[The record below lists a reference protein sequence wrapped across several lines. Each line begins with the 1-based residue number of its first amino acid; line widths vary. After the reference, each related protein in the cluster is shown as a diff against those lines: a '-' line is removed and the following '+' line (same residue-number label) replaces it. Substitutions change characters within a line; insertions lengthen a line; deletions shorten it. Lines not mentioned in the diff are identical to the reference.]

1 MAEDRADADAAIS
14 NTASRMNAA
23 LAAQTALQNKRFAET
38 VADIKSAKK
47 EANAR
52 VATFREGFKTD
63 ILQLSTV
70 SEEQTK
76 KLNGRVTQLAGVVTS
91 NKLEQAKVNN
101 AVDAELK
108 RMVKLGDNRYEKHL
122 AKDKELSALMKKN
135 KEDNTSKM
143 NKMSEKFFADIN
155 KVKAQMKK
163 DRAHHER
170 QLTKSTDALYKT
182 LADNQEAQD
191 AVNKKLTAATRRT
204 ELDAQQALKEA
215 KEGFASKIG
224 ALTTTVNDNEK
235 NVNKKVLE
243 LTGVVQ
249 KNAIKDAK
257 GRANLSKI
265 SKWNKS
271 QAKNA
276 IRDAIAAGE
285 KRALQVESKM
295 KGINAKNRKALNT
308 RITTEISTLRKQIH
322 GQVLDLEL
330 SSKEARAEMKKQLMF
345 AIDSEAKLAAENL
358 KKAVAWS
365 EGEFSKLNTNLANEK
380 KLSGAGRAN
389 LKRSI
394 DTEKNVAVELLNN
407 AVSAQNKALLAYKN
421 EMCNELGSADIKGCP
436 KESRG
441 SINKRLDG
449 EAKRMEANAKQV
461 KAEMK
466 AQTAAINESLEKAR
480 EAAQAELAATSAS
493 SVKRYNAVIKAV
505 EDGVSAARKA
515 ADKKFSDVQITMA
528 KDRRNADKN
537 LAGAV
542 TKLNDSIAKASALE
556 DQRFKQ
562 TVKDLGAARKA
573 AADDVTDA
581 KKEMLMGLNKVQ
593 AEAKAVESRIIG
605 QIQDVSAMIV
615 SDKAE
620 QGRINKKVDGEMSR
634 ILKLSDSMQVED
646 NRARGVI
653 RKVMEENK
661 RIAHE
666 EVVAL
671 GKEARLT
678 LKAVNSE
685 QNSYLAG
692 FKKDLTSST
701 KKVYAKMAKDAKA
714 QNQANAALTTSLSG
728 AKAATAGALAGA
740 KKQFNS
746 RYMSLTNAVVA
757 NQKSYKRKM
766 DKATGVVN
774 DWKKASTTDRKLIR
788 EERGIM
794 ETKLRA
800 SIVRAIQIG
809 EAKMKAVE
817 ERAME
822 NIATEKKTLMTTIS
836 VAVENMADN
845 VFATV
850 QGDRQK
856 IADNFLSLKAY
867 AAAAADKVT
876 DYVQK
881 GKGKNLSSIGD
892 LLQTLAATFKVKA
905 EVSAG
910 QGFGAKE
917 VKAPFSE
924 KTIRVDNSITK
935 INGLVNQY
943 ISNLAQVKN
952 RWPMGLGKY
961 LISKLEVSMQG
972 KGALEVDKVSGRS
985 GNYVFMNGH
994 AVGLSSRLSD
1004 FEGLAVSMSS
1014 FERTLAKLTSKN
1026 TFGKKAH
1033 TKINVNPPEW
1043 QGN

>member
-1 MAEDRADADAAIS
+1 M
-14 NTASRMNAA
+14 
-23 LAAQTALQNKRFAET
+23 
-38 VADIKSAKK
+38 
-47 EANAR
+47 
-52 VATFREGFKTD
+52 G
-63 ILQLSTV
+63 
-70 SEEQTK
+70 
-76 KLNGRVTQLAGVVTS
+76 
-91 NKLEQAKVNN
+91 
-101 AVDAELK
+101 
-108 RMVKLGDNRYEKHL
+108 
-122 AKDKELSALMKKN
+122 
-135 KEDNTSKM
+135 
-143 NKMSEKFFADIN
+143 KFFADIN
-155 KVKAQMKK
+155 TIKATMKK

-182 LADNQEAQD
+182 LADNQEAQN

-235 NVNKKVLE
+235 KVNKKVLE

-295 KGINAKNRKALNT
+295 KGINAANRKELNT

-330 SSKEARAEMKKQLMF
+330 STKEARAEMKKQLMF
-345 AIDSEAKLAAENL
+345 AIDTEAKLAAENL

-380 KLSGAGRAN
+380 TLSGAGRAN

-394 DTEKNVAVELLNN
+394 DTEKKVAVDLLNN
-407 AVSAQNKALLAYKN
+407 AVAAQNKALLAYKN

-466 AQTAAINESLEKAR
+466 AQTAAINESLENAR
-480 EAAQAELAATSAS
+480 KAAQAELAATSVS

-505 EDGVSAARKA
+505 EDGVSAAREA

-556 DQRFKQ
+556 EQRFKK

-581 KKEMLMGLNKVQ
+581 KKEMLMGLSKVQ
-593 AEAKAVESRIIG
+593 ANAKAVESRIIG
-605 QIQDVSAMIV
+605 QIEAVAATIL

-620 QGRINKKVDGEMSR
+620 QGRINNKVDGEMSR
-634 ILKLSDSMQVED
+634 ILKLSDSNQVED
-646 NRARGVI
+646 KRARGVI

-714 QNQANAALTTSLSG
+714 QNQANAALTTSLS
-728 AKAATAGALAGA
+728 GA

-867 AAAAADKVT
+867 AAAAADKVI

-905 EVSAG
+905 VPAVG
-910 QGFGAKE
+910 DGFGAE
-917 VKAPFSE
+917 TA
-924 KTIRVDNSITK
+924 
-935 INGLVNQY
+935 
-943 ISNLAQVKN
+943 
-952 RWPMGLGKY
+952 
-961 LISKLEVSMQG
+961 
-972 KGALEVDKVSGRS
+972 
-985 GNYVFMNGH
+985 
-994 AVGLSSRLSD
+994 
-1004 FEGLAVSMSS
+1004 
-1014 FERTLAKLTSKN
+1014 
-1026 TFGKKAH
+1026 
-1033 TKINVNPPEW
+1033 
-1043 QGN
+1043 